1 MTSIPDPRRWKAL
14 AIITTA
20 VFMTVLDIAIVNVA
34 LPSIGKH
41 LHFAQDD
48 LQWLITAYALTFG
61 GFLLLGGRAA
71 DLMGRRR
78 VFMIGLALFTVAS
91 LACGLASSEAVLI
104 IARGVQGLGAAIVS
118 PAALSIVS
126 TTFEEGAER
135 NKALGIWG
143 AVAGSGAAA
152 GVLLGGVLT
161 KYLGWEWIFFVN
173 VPVGAACLLLAP
185 RFLRE
190 SRVEAAR
197 RRYDVAG
204 AVTSTTALILLVLA
218 VSKAP
223 QVGWS
228 AARTIGPL
236 VASAVLLLA
245 FLVIETRTEQPVMPL
260 SIFRVRVVAGANAV
274 GFLLG
279 GAIFGSF
286 FLLTQYVQFVL
297 HYSSLQAGVAFL
309 ATAGTS
315 VLAAVLAQALVT
327 RVGVKPVLALG
338 MALLAFGQFW
348 YTLIS
353 VHGSYAADLLP
364 GYLATG
370 IGIGFAFVPVSIA
383 ALAGVAHDDA
393 GLASGLINTSQQ
405 IGGALGTAIVSSV
418 AASHTSSLA
427 SSGSSALAALNGGY
441 AWGFWVG
448 FFIACAG
455 VIAALTMIR
464 RGDVPVGQPHPSHAV
479 LE

>member
-1 MTSIPDPRRWKAL
+1 MAAPDPRRWKAL
-14 AIITTA
+14 IIITTA

-34 LPSIGKH
+34 LPSIGTH
-41 LHFAQDD
+41 LRFTQDN

-71 DLMGRRR
+71 DLLGRRR
-78 VFMIGLALFTVAS
+78 VFLAGLVLFTVAS
-91 LACGLASSEAVLI
+91 LVCGLSNSEALLI
-104 IARGVQGLGAAIVS
+104 VARGVQGLGAALLT
-118 PAALSIVS
+118 PAALSIVM

-161 KYLGWEWIFFVN
+161 KYLGWEWIFWVN
-173 VPVGAACLLLAP
+173 VPVGAACLVLTP
-185 RFLRE
+185 RFVRE
-190 SRVEAAR
+190 SRVESAR
-197 RRYDVAG
+197 HRYDVAG
-204 AVTSTTALILLVLA
+204 ATTITAGLILLVFA

-223 QVGWS
+223 DVGWS
-228 AARTIGPL
+228 SARTIGLL
-236 VASAVLLLA
+236 VTSAVLVVA
-245 FLVIETRTEQPVMPL
+245 FILIETRTEQPLLPF
-260 SIFRVRVVAGANAV
+260 SIFRVRAVAGANVV

-286 FLLTQYVQFVL
+286 FLLTQYMQNVL
-297 HYSSLQAGVAFL
+297 SYSPVEAGVAFL

-315 VLAAVLAQALVT
+315 VLAAGVAQALVT
-327 RVGVKPVLALG
+327 RVGVKPILALG

-348 YTLIS
+348 YTMVS
-353 VHGSYAADLLP
+353 VDGTYSVDLLP

-370 IGIGFAFVPVSIA
+370 VGIGFAFVPVSIA
-383 ALAGVAHDDA
+383 ALAGVEHDDA
-393 GLASGLINTSQQ
+393 GLASGLINTTQQ

-418 AASHTSSLA
+418 AASHA
-427 SSGSSALAALNGGY
+427 STLRSEGSSAVASITGGY

-448 FFIACAG
+448 FFFACAG
-455 VIAALTMIR
+455 VVAALTMIR
-464 RGDVPVGQPHPSHAV
+464 REDVVVREEDLATAPI
-479 LE
+479 E